1 MATRAQDS
9 WHRDPAQ
16 QAFIDAHTCRLASA
30 LPSLDDPDVSRP
42 SQLIRLL
49 LALLVIAAV
58 VFLASSLLSL
68 ADTTLSVWQRL
79 EQMPAVLRWLFL
91 LLLAATVAGGAW
103 LLWKLLKP
111 AKPRDAR
118 VDAIDREGIERR
130 VESLGDHAAAARE
143 ELQELD
149 RRRQQQA
156 IYVALFGRI
165 SSGKT
170 SLLRALAGDGST
182 DGEAIA
188 VTGGSTRRVRH
199 VEGELADGR
208 KLVLADVPGTEEVDD
223 AQHAALARAEADRA
237 HVLLYVCD
245 GEPTR
250 SEDLDLRAVA
260 AFGKPLLLVL
270 NKADRYDDTELAQL
284 RNALAKRY
292 DGVARQVVIASAGH
306 RETLRRVD
314 DGGIESSI
322 ERDQPPRVE
331 RLITALQTVA
341 SQPLDQLEPA
351 REAAVLASVD
361 QRLDAAE
368 QAQRQERS
376 EAAIRRYTR
385 RAMVGAMAAIAPGS
399 DLIIQ
404 GALATALAR
413 ELAGIHG
420 IPVRDVDLDDFLTR
434 AGGLLRTSTSLV
446 LAVAG
451 NALKAF
457 PGFGTLGG
465 GLLHAVAYGL
475 IFHSLGHALAAS
487 FADLKRFDRQA
498 TLDAFQQGLKRPDP
512 DTVVQLARIAR
523 DVLQEDKP

>member
-1 MATRAQDS
+1 M
-9 WHRDPAQ
+9 
-16 QAFIDAHTCRLASA
+16 
-30 LPSLDDPDVSRP
+30 SRP

-58 VFLASSLLSL
+58 VFIASSLLSL

-79 EQMPAVLRWLFL
+79 EQLPALLRWLFL
-91 LLLAATVAGGAW
+91 LLLGLTLAGGGW
-103 LLWKLLKP
+103 LLWKLLRP
-111 AKPRDAR
+111 SKPRNAR
-118 VDAIDREGIERR
+118 IEAIDRATVERR
-130 VESLGDHAAAARE
+130 VESLGEHAASARE
-143 ELQELD
+143 ELIELD

-156 IYVALFGRI
+156 LYVALFGRI

-170 SLLRALAGDGST
+170 SLLRALAGNAAESD
-182 DGEAIA
+182 DHAIA

-223 AQHAALARAEADRA
+223 AQHAAMARAEADRA
-237 HVLLYVCD
+237 HALLYVCD

-250 SEDLDLRAVA
+250 SEDADLCAVA

-270 NKADRYDDTELAQL
+270 NKADRYDDEELSRLRTSLAQ
-284 RNALAKRY
+284 RY
-292 DGVARQVVIASAGH
+292 AGIADQVVIASAGH
-306 RETLRRVD
+306 RETLRRID
-314 DGGIESSI
+314 DSGLETAV
-322 ERDQPPRVE
+322 EREQPPRIE
-331 RLITALQTVA
+331 RLLGALQTIA
-341 SQPLDQLEPA
+341 MRPLDQLEPA
-351 REAAVLASVD
+351 REAAVLAAVD

-368 QAQRQERS
+368 RAQRQERS

-399 DLIIQ
+399 DLVIQ

-420 IPVRDVDLDDFLTR
+420 IPIREVDLDDFLGR
-434 AGGLLRTSTSLV
+434 AGGLLRTSTSVV

-487 FADLKRFDRQA
+487 FAELRRFDRQA
-498 TLDAFQQGLKRPDP
+498 TLDAFQQGLKRPDT
-512 DTVVQLARIAR
+512 DTVLRLARIAR
-523 DVLQEDKP
+523 EAMRDDASDRPPRP

>member
-1 MATRAQDS
+1 VT
-9 WHRDPAQ
+9 
-16 QAFIDAHTCRLASA
+16 
-30 LPSLDDPDVSRP
+30 RP
-42 SQLIRLL
+42 SHWIRIL
-49 LALLVIAAV
+49 LALLVIAGV
-58 VFLASSLLSL
+58 VFIASSLLTL

-79 EQMPAVLRWLFL
+79 EQLPAVLRWFFL
-91 LLLAATVAGGAW
+91 LLLGATLVGGSW

-111 AKPRDAR
+111 STPRDAR
-118 VDAIDREGIERR
+118 VERIDRESIEQR

-143 ELQELD
+143 ELSELD
-149 RRRQQQA
+149 RRRQQGA
-156 IYVALFGRI
+156 LYVALFGRI

-170 SLLRALAGDGST
+170 SLLRALAGEDT
-182 DGEAIA
+182 RADAIA
-188 VTGGSTRRVRH
+188 VTGGSTTRVRH
-199 VEGELADGR
+199 VEGELANGR

-223 AQHAALARAEADRA
+223 QRHAAMAKAEADRA

-250 SEDLDLRAVA
+250 SEDTDLRAIA

-270 NKADRYDDTELAQL
+270 NKADRYDDDEREQL
-284 RNALAKRY
+284 RFALAKRY
-292 DGVARQVVIASAGH
+292 QDVVDRVVTASAGY
-306 RETLRRVD
+306 RKTLQRI
-314 DGGIESSI
+314 DGNDIESSVEREEPPHI
-322 ERDQPPRVE
+322 ERLVS
-331 RLITALQTVA
+331 ALQMIA
-341 SQPLDQLEPA
+341 NRPIEQMEPA
-351 REAAVLASVD
+351 REAAVLAAVD

-399 DLIIQ
+399 DLVIQ

-420 IPVRDVDLDDFLTR
+420 IPIREVDLDDFLTR
-434 AGGLLRTSTSLV
+434 AGGLLRTSTSVV

-475 IFHSLGHALAAS
+475 IFHSLGHALAES

-498 TLDAFQQGLKRPDP
+498 TLDAFQQGLKRPDA
-512 DTVVQLARIAR
+512 DTVLKLARIAR

>member
-1 MATRAQDS
+1 M
-9 WHRDPAQ
+9 
-16 QAFIDAHTCRLASA
+16 
-30 LPSLDDPDVSRP
+30 SRP

-58 VFLASSLLSL
+58 VFLASSLLNL

-79 EQMPAVLRWLFL
+79 QELPAVLRWFFL
-91 LLLAATVAGGAW
+91 LLLAATVSAGGW

-111 AKPRDAR
+111 TKPRDAR
-118 VDAIDREGIERR
+118 VEAIDRAGIVRR
-130 VESLGDHAAAARE
+130 VESLGDHADAARE
-143 ELQELD
+143 ELAELD
-149 RRRQQQA
+149 RRQQQQTL
-156 IYVALFGRI
+156 YVALFGRI

-170 SLLRALAGDGST
+170 SLLRALAGNGST
-182 DGEAIA
+182 DHDAIA
-188 VTGGSTRRVRH
+188 VTGGSTTRVRH

-223 AQHAALARAEADRA
+223 AQHSALARAEADRA

-250 SEDLDLRAVA
+250 SEDADLRAVA

-270 NKADRYDDTELAQL
+270 NKADRYDDSELTRL
-284 RNALAKRY
+284 RSTLGARY
-292 DGVARQVVIASAGH
+292 AGVADQVVIASAGH
-306 RETLRRVD
+306 NETLRRVD
-314 DGGIESSI
+314 DHGVESMI
-322 ERDQPPRVE
+322 ERQQPPCIE
-331 RLITALQTVA
+331 RLLGALATIA
-341 SQPLDQLEPA
+341 SRPLAQLEPA

-368 QAQRQERS
+368 RQRRAEDS
-376 EAAIRRYTR
+376 EAAIRRFTR

-413 ELAGIHG
+413 ELASIHG
-420 IPVRDVDLDDFLTR
+420 IPVREVDLDDFLTR
-434 AGGLLRTSTSLV
+434 AGGLLRTSTSVL

-475 IFHSLGHALAAS
+475 IFHSLGHALAES
-487 FADLKRFDRQA
+487 FADLKRFDREA
-498 TLDAFQQGLKRPDP
+498 TLDAFQQNLKRPDS
-512 DTVVQLARIAR
+512 DTVLRLARIAR
-523 DVLQEDKP
+523 EVLQDDKPS